1 MSSLIDEISHL
12 RTAAGTPV
20 LPLHVADRFV
30 RDEEILLAHSKEML
44 DAFHGLENGKLDFA
58 HFPACADV
66 DKARVS
72 ALAARAAS
80 GCVLSLIDL
89 LQSPSASSCAQPSLS
104 SQPSSSTLAA
114 LSTIASLSLS
124 SNMTLRRA
132 IALVR
137 PPGHHC
143 TRTQSSGNGM
153 LNNVAIAA
161 LYAVQK
167 LNKRVL
173 IVDIDIHLSGGTSD
187 CVRGVD
193 TILLVDVFGARGQEL
208 RARARAEG
216 RNWRV
221 KETFD
226 NTIALNVSLL
236 HSQAGDQVYESAQ
249 VCGEICAAATAHKP
263 GVCFFF

>member
-1 MSSLIDEISHL
+1 
-12 RTAAGTPV
+12 
-20 LPLHVADRFV
+20 
-30 RDEEILLAHSKEML
+30 
-44 DAFHGLENGKLDFA
+44 
-58 HFPACADV
+58 
-66 DKARVS
+66 
-72 ALAARAAS
+72 
-80 GCVLSLIDL
+80 
-89 LQSPSASSCAQPSLS
+89 
-104 SQPSSSTLAA
+104 
-114 LSTIASLSLS
+114 
-124 SNMTLRRA
+124 
-132 IALVR
+132 
-137 PPGHHC
+137 
-143 TRTQSSGNGM
+143 M

-263 GVCFFF
+263 GVCFFFLNTYCMHAYHTPCSTRVRKCVGRLICALYNLGVFFSIQRQTPTLRTSTRLYFHTIPPRSSRVRQCVVRIMPLLLQTSQCESFSSI